1 MSTAQQT
8 METRSSYARIPAA
21 FKLQFAVP
29 SALVW
34 VPLLVFAA
42 AWVIAI
48 IIGVWIDAVADGG
61 TDTIYTGAAQ
71 APLWALAGTA
81 AYAASHTFPFSM
93 ALSYS
98 RRVFVIGVF
107 LAFGLVSLAFGAAF
121 ALGAGIERLTG
132 GFGVEVYVFDLPYL
146 TQGAGGVVSAGALA
160 AGLCLFLMMFGF
172 FWAILYRRVS
182 ITMLWVVIIGLV
194 IVLLGAA
201 MLVTQ
206 NSGWATV
213 WQWFLEQSALS
224 LAGWMVLPVIGIT
237 AVNYAVIRRAT
248 PG

>member
-8 METRSSYARIPAA
+8 VDARSSYARIPAA
-21 FKLQFAVP
+21 FKLQFTVP
-29 SALVW
+29 SMLIW

-42 AWVIAI
+42 AWVIAVG
-48 IIGVWIDAVADGG
+48 IGVWIHAVAGG
-61 TDTIYTGAAQ
+61 QTEPIYTGAAN
-71 APLWALAGTA
+71 APLWTLVAMA

-121 ALGAGIERLTG
+121 ALGAGVERLTG
-132 GFGVEVYVFDLPYL
+132 GFGLEVYVFDLPYL
-146 TQGAGGVVSAGALA
+146 TQGAGGVASAGALA

-182 ITMLWVVIIGLV
+182 ITMVWVVIIGLV
-194 IVLLGAA
+194 IILLGAA

-213 WQWFLEQSALS
+213 WRWFVEQSALS